1 MPALSGREAGSFAP
15 SVLDHHATHEILELA
30 ARPTAQGAVV
40 IVNRQLEWMTQ
51 RFEDNVTEGAFVPAI
66 EGTAGDEVG
75 LDGVA
80 IHLDELE
87 LQNRTDF
94 REAMIAGQWR

>member
-1 MPALSGREAGSFAP
+1 MRVPDSLQLSSSALG
-15 SVLDHHATHEILELA
+15 HHATHEILELA
-30 ARPTAQGAVV
+30 IGTTGQGAVV
-40 IVNRQLEWMTQ
+40 IVNQQLEWMAQ
-51 RFEDNVTEGAFVPAI
+51 RFEDNVTEGALVPAI

-87 LQNRTDF
+87 L
-94 REAMIAGQWR
+94 